1 MRLQLHDASVLI
13 ATTSSARNPVS
24 QTLTVLQVT
33 ANACS
38 RQSWHERHYQSIVAW
53 QCSG

>member
-24 QTLTVLQVT
+24 QTLTVLSSTQYCSSLLMRVPDRVGM
-33 ANACS
+33 NAV
-38 RQSWHERHYQSIVAW
+38 INL
-53 QCSG
+53 